1 MPTWLVTCIILVGVW
16 SSHRFFVGS
25 PDHLKKQPLSATAE
39 SRVVDEPLPN
49 PGVHQID
56 CVINDEYPISCLK
69 GEKEEVY
76 VPFSFLKK
84 YFEITGKLRLNG
96 LGSETFSW
104 QHSYSK
110 GLSSRI
116 SILLLTILF
125 DPSTNHSF

>member
-1 MPTWLVTCIILVGVW
+1 MKFRLKRILAYLLVTCIILVGVW
-16 SSHRFFVGS
+16 SSHRYFVAS
-25 PDHLKKQPLSATAE
+25 DRLNDHLKKQPLSGT
-39 SRVVDEPLPN
+39 VEPLVEDGPLPD

-84 YFEITGKLRLNG
+84 YFEISGKLTSNGLTSKG

-110 GLSSRI
+110 GSS
-116 SILLLTILF
+116 SAV
-125 DPSTNHSF
+125 